1 CGKARGPEVV
11 LARLGKRRCSS
22 PAAAG
27 LTPKLFA
34 RPVPAYV
41 TVPVFSAANKP
52 VLSPACLHTNAVFT
66 ATQINPQ
73 KSVFSGVPATADG
86 VSCVVRMPTA
96 QCPSLHTST
105 ACHTG
110 LAHIKPTQIG
120 CALKHVPTNATLC
133 MSHGFCKNET
143 SVHSLHSSEQCFR
156 CDKCARCPAPTST
169 HRHDSSYGNRPAL
182 PLAVDRRRGVERGQS
197 ARCYQRAPCLK

>member
-1 CGKARGPEVV
+1 
-11 LARLGKRRCSS
+11 
-22 PAAAG
+22 
-27 LTPKLFA
+27 LFA
-34 RPVPAYV
+34 RPVPANV
-41 TVPVFSAANKP
+41 TVPVFSAANKS

-105 ACHTG
+105 ACHIG

-120 CALKHVPTNATLC
+120 CASNMCPLTPRYACLMVSVKTKPTCTR
-133 MSHGFCKNET
+133 
-143 SVHSLHSSEQCFR
+143 CFR

-169 HRHDSSYGNRPAL
+169 HRHDSSHGNRPVL
-182 PLAVDRRRGVERGQS
+182 PLAVDHRRGVERGQS